1 MITGASSIGL
11 RNVALHQINIVI
23 YMGNTNFKISSE
35 CICEYANKIITII
48 VLPITA
54 MGGTKKLTAQHI
66 STFALFI
73 RSCIY
78 KFQLILL
85 VVQNIQQS
93 AMTAHRLL
101 QVLAEETINP
111 IHLPSIFKVKSS
123 NEYYFPST
131 ENLRLEF

>member
-1 MITGASSIGL
+1 MWHYIKLTLLFIWATRISKLALNAFVNTGKK
-11 RNVALHQINIVI
+11 
-23 YMGNTNFKISSE
+23 M
-35 CICEYANKIITII
+35 ITII
-48 VLPITA
+48 VLSITA
-54 MGGTKKLTAQHI
+54 MGGTKKLTVQHI

-78 KFQLILL
+78 KLQLILL

-123 NEYYFPST
+123 EEYYFST